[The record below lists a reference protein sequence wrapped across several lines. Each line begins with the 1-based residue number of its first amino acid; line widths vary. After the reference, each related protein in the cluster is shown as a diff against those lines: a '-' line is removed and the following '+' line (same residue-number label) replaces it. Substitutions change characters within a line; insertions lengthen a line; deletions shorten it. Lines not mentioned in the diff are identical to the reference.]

1 MATLKK
7 IYSDIDLTFN
17 RSPVTGDIAIS
28 YDNQAVIRSVSNL
41 LLTNHF
47 ERPFQPGVGSNLEKL
62 LFENVTL
69 MMEGSIAREIED
81 CITNYEPR
89 VKLNEVTVSAS
100 DQENGYNVKLSFF
113 IGNNTAPTSVNL
125 LLQRTR

>member
-17 RSPVTGDIAIS
+17 RVPVTGDIAIS

-41 LLTNHF
+41 LLTNHY
-47 ERPFQPGVGSNLEKL
+47 ERPFQPDIGSNLEKM
-62 LFENVTL
+62 LFENVSS
-69 MMEGSIAREIED
+69 MMEGAIAREIED
-81 CITNYEPR
+81 CINNYEPR
-89 VKLNEVTVSAS
+89 VKLNEITVSAS
-100 DQENGYNVKLSFF
+100 ENENGYNISLSFF

-125 LLQRTR
+125 LLKRTR

>member
-17 RSPVTGDIAIS
+17 RTPVTGDIAIS

-41 LLTNHF
+41 LLTNHY
-47 ERPFQPGVGSNLEKL
+47 ERPFQPDVGSNLEKM
-62 LFENVTL
+62 LFENVSS
-69 MMEGSIAREIED
+69 MMEGAIAREIED
-81 CITNYEPR
+81 CINNYEPR
-89 VKLNEVTVSAS
+89 VKLNSVTVSVS
-100 DQENGYNVKLSFF
+100 DDENGYNVNLSFF

-125 LLQRTR
+125 LLKRTR

>member
-17 RSPVTGDIAIS
+17 RVPVTGDIAIS

-41 LLTNHF
+41 LLTNHY
-47 ERPFQPGVGSNLEKL
+47 ERPFQPDVGSNLEKL
-62 LFENVTL
+62 LFENVSP

-89 VKLNEVTVSAS
+89 VKINEIMVKVS
-100 DQENGYNVKLSFF
+100 DEENGYNVTLSFF

-125 LLQRTR
+125 LLKRTR

>member
-17 RSPVTGDIAIS
+17 RVPVTGDIAIS

-47 ERPFQPGVGSNLEKL
+47 ERPFQPDVGSNLEKL
-62 LFENVTL
+62 LFENITPL
-69 MMEGSIAREIED
+69 MEGSIAREIQD

-89 VKLNEVTVSAS
+89 AKIDNITVSAS
-100 DQENGYNVKLSFF
+100 EDQNGYEVTLKFF
-113 IGNNTAPTSVNL
+113 IGNNSAPTSVNL

>member
-17 RSPVTGDIAIS
+17 RVPVTGDIAIS

-41 LLTNHF
+41 LLTNHY
-47 ERPFQPGVGSNLEKL
+47 ERPFQPDIGSNLEKM
-62 LFENVTL
+62 LFENVSS
-69 MMEGSIAREIED
+69 MMEGAIAREIED
-81 CITNYEPR
+81 CINNYEPR
-89 VKLNEVTVSAS
+89 VKLNEITVSAS
-100 DQENGYNVKLSFF
+100 ENENGYNVSLSFF

-125 LLQRTR
+125 LLKRTR

>member
-17 RSPVTGDIAIS
+17 RLPVTGDIAIS

-41 LLTNHF
+41 LLTNHY
-47 ERPFQPGVGSNLEKL
+47 ERPFQPGVGSNLEKM
-62 LFENVTL
+62 LFENVSS
-69 MMEGSIAREIED
+69 MMEGAIAREIED
-81 CITNYEPR
+81 CINNYEPR
-89 VKLNEVTVSAS
+89 VKLNKITVSAS
-100 DQENGYNVKLSFF
+100 DGENGYNISLSFF

-125 LLQRTR
+125 LLKRTR

>member
-17 RSPVTGDIAIS
+17 RVPVTGDIAIS

-47 ERPFQPGVGSNLEKL
+47 ERPFQPGIGSNLEKL
-62 LFENVTL
+62 LFENVSP
-69 MMEGSIAREIED
+69 MMEGSISREIED
-81 CITNYEPR
+81 CINNYEPR
-89 VKLNEVTVSAS
+89 VKLNEIKVTAS
-100 DQENGYNVKLSFF
+100 DGQNGYNVSLSFF